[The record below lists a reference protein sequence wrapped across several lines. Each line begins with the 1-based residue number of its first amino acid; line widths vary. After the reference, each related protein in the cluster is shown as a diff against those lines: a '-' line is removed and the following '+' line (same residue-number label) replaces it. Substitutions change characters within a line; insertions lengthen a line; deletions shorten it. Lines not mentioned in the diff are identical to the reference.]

1 MRIYAICFNAPIILS
16 LLVAVT
22 ASTAILEEEKLVCF
36 SYGCPQ
42 LPEDLIEEDVQI
54 KLGYTSDEFATAT
67 LMDTSNGPIQSAS
80 LTLTGFKG
88 GKLEDQINQDRALIV
103 APFHEL
109 NDWSSSDHSG
119 DEIAVNRSRVESVFT
134 GENILMGVFDGH
146 SKEGEKVSQF
156 VIEELPKRLAD
167 GLSDIAA
174 ANEGEYVEQ
183 SVRDLLNQTFVEL
196 DQDVPVGENGG
207 CTASMLLKLG
217 PKLYV
222 ANAGDSQTFVAIFNP
237 ATNASEVVYVTRED
251 KPDLPDEKK
260 RVESM
265 GGTVYIPPPE
275 KNHASSRV
283 VIYDYITGYRSGLA
297 MSRSIGDRAFGKKG
311 VIPDP
316 LVEVLDLND
325 LMSKHGATE
334 CEFDENSEQEV
345 CLVNADEFKVYAV
358 SGTDGM
364 MDEVTIEEITSLTG
378 PALYAD
384 DGNDILNALGA
395 LVVHSASRWGSR
407 YRDDIAITVA
417 RIA

>member
-1 MRIYAICFNAPIILS
+1 MKACATYVLAPIILWFS
-16 LLVAVT
+16 VSVA
-22 ASTAILEEEKLVCF
+22 ASTAVLEEKELVCF

-54 KLGYTSDEFATAT
+54 KMGYSDDPSATAA
-67 LMDTSNGPIQSAS
+67 LLDTSNGPIRSAT
-80 LTLTGFKG
+80 LTLTGYKG
-88 GKLEDQINQDRALIV
+88 GKLADQINQDRALIV

-109 NDWSSSDHSG
+109 NNWSSSSEDNEG
-119 DEIAVNRSRVESVFT
+119 DDSSK
-134 GENILMGVFDGH
+134 NILMGVFDGH
-146 SKEGEKVSQF
+146 SKGGEKVSQF

-174 ANEGEYVEQ
+174 TNKGEYKEQ

-196 DQDVPVGENGG
+196 DRDVPVGENGG
-207 CTASMLLKLG
+207 CTASVLLKLG

-222 ANAGDSQTFVAIFNP
+222 ANAGDSQTFVAIFNS
-237 ATNASEVVYVTRED
+237 ATNESEVVYITRED
-251 KPDLPDEKK
+251 KPNLPDEKK

-275 KNHASSRV
+275 KPNASSRV
-283 VIYDYITGYRSGLA
+283 VIYDYKTGYRSGLA
-297 MSRSIGDRAFGKKG
+297 MSRSIGDRAFGKRG

-316 LVEVLDLND
+316 LIEVLDLND
-325 LMSKHGATE
+325 LMNKYGTE
-334 CEFDENSEQEV
+334 ECEFDEFDENSEEV
-345 CLVNADEFKVYAV
+345 CVMNADEFKVYVV

-364 MDEVTIEEITSLTG
+364 MDEVTVEEITSLTG
-378 PALYAD
+378 PKLYAD
-384 DGNDILNALGA
+384 DGNDILNALGT
-395 LVVHSASRWGSR
+395 LIVSSAQRWGSR